1 MVLEAALGGQAAL
14 AEAAALA
21 ARVPGMLAVGAA
33 PVAVGSRLSARW
45 GLFGF
50 CQMDP

>member
-21 ARVPGMLAVGAA
+21 ARVPGMLAGGGAS
-33 PVAVGSRLSARW
+33 GCRFQTL
-45 GLFGF
+45 
-50 CQMDP
+50 CQMGSVWVL